1 MMKKNRILVAED
13 DYYLQR
19 DLKELLT
26 GQGYEVVSASSKQ
39 EAMQYILSDKNISLY
54 LLDVWFD
61 DGEGFAL
68 CEQIRK
74 QSINPVLFLTACDQE
89 EYVVRGLNMGA
100 DDYIVKPFRVSELL
114 SRIRANL
121 RRMNYA
127 RGQRILVSK
136 ELTLNPFQCEVTLS
150 GRVLSLS
157 PTEYKLLYI
166 LMKNAGILLK
176 REQLLELLCA
186 ELADPVENNTLS
198 VQVSRLRSKI
208 GAEYIETVWGFGY
221 RFLPSVTEVIRSS
234 QSVENLS
241 YHAGCGNGTEKL
253 FSPV

>member
-100 DDYIVKPFRVSELL
+100 E
-114 SRIRANL
+114 
-121 RRMNYA
+121 
-127 RGQRILVSK
+127 
-136 ELTLNPFQCEVTLS
+136 
-150 GRVLSLS
+150 
-157 PTEYKLLYI
+157 
-166 LMKNAGILLK
+166 
-176 REQLLELLCA
+176 
-186 ELADPVENNTLS
+186 DPC
-198 VQVSRLRSKI
+198 Q
-208 GAEYIETVWGFGY
+208 
-221 RFLPSVTEVIRSS
+221 
-234 QSVENLS
+234 
-241 YHAGCGNGTEKL
+241 
-253 FSPV
+253 